1 MPTRILMVFAALMLA
16 IGLQPAIPTQ
26 AAQRCFSETNQCID
40 GRIREFWEQNGGLAI
55 FGFPIGSEEQSTVD
69 GKTFTVQRFER
80 NRLELHPENARPYDV
95 LLGRLG
101 ADRLTQQGRDW
112 FTFPKNGD
120 TGGCKVFAETGH
132 TVCGAVLN
140 AWRKSG
146 LKLDTR
152 NAVSEAE
159 SLALFGLPLSD
170 LQTETMADGKQYQVQ
185 WFERA
190 RFELHPENSAP
201 YDVLLGLL
209 GNEVGGAPAP
219 APAATVQTSAPAP
232 TGPGSQY
239 VPLQKRMFASYMLE
253 NWGYKLDDWKTAWVV
268 SSDYAQGLADSS
280 ATIQSADGLRTN
292 LVQHLVVSSSMQS
305 KSGNLWTVI
314 YSITEFTN
322 AGSAGLMYYDI
333 SITDHI
339 NETEN
344 RSFPGPCFERWVI
357 GMYDDAFPAGELK
370 LWCGNKVL
378 NITVGGFG
386 STDEFMQL
394 FESIT
399 QFFVSSFYW

>member
-1 MPTRILMVFAALMLA
+1 MPTRILIVITVVLMAL
-16 IGLQPAIPTQ
+16 GLQPAQPTH

-55 FGFPIGSEEQSTVD
+55 FGFPIGPEEQTTVD

-112 FTFPKNGD
+112 FTFPKNGN

-132 TVCGAVLN
+132 AVCGAILN

-146 LKLDTR
+146 LKLDNR
-152 NAVSEAE
+152 KAVSEAE

-219 APAATVQTSAPAP
+219 APAAAVQTSAPAP
-232 TGPGSQY
+232 SGPGSQY
-239 VPLQKRMFASYMLE
+239 VPLPKRMFASYMLE
-253 NWGYKLDDWKTAWVV
+253 NWGYKLDDWKTSWTV
-268 SSDYAQGLADSS
+268 SSDYSQGLADNT
-280 ATIQSADGLRTN
+280 ATVQAAKGLRTN
-292 LVQHLVVSSSMQS
+292 LVQHLIVSSSMQS
-305 KSGNLWTVI
+305 ASGNLWTVV

-322 AGSAGLMYYDI
+322 TGSAGIMYYDI
-333 SITDHI
+333 NITDHI
-339 NETEN
+339 NDIEH

-357 GMYDDAFPAGELK
+357 GMYDGSVPAGELK

-378 NITVGGFG
+378 DITVGGFG
-386 STDEFMQL
+386 STEEFMQL
-394 FESIT
+394 FDSIT
-399 QFFVSSFYW
+399 QFFIGSFYW

>member
-1 MPTRILMVFAALMLA
+1 MHIRLGTVILAVLMA
-16 IGLQPAIPTQ
+16 ITLHPAQQTH

-55 FGFPIGSEEQSTVD
+55 FGFPIGPEEQTTVD

-80 NRLELHPENARPYDV
+80 NRLELHPENAPPYDV

-101 ADRLTQQGRDW
+101 ADRLAQQGRDW

-120 TGGCKVFAETGH
+120 TGGCKVFAQTGH
-132 TVCGAVLN
+132 AVCGAILN

-146 LKLDTR
+146 LKLDNR

-219 APAATVQTSAPAP
+219 VAAASAS
-232 TGPGSQY
+232 GPGSQY

-253 NWGYKLDDWKTAWVV
+253 NWGYKLNNWKTTWQI
-268 SSDYAQGLADSS
+268 SSDYANGLTDGTAIIKPADSLWS
-280 ATIQSADGLRTN
+280 G
-292 LVQHLVVSSSMQS
+292 LVQHFTVSSTMTSS
-305 KSGNLWTVI
+305 SGNLWSVI
-314 YSITEFTN
+314 YSITEFTDESHTL
-322 AGSAGLMYYDI
+322 AMYYSYDVAKNL
-333 SITDHI
+333 TDYGKI
-339 NETEN
+339 NYE
-344 RSFPGPCFERWVI
+344 FPGQCYEQWVI
-357 GMYDDAFPAGELK
+357 GINSIQMPEAVLK
-370 LWCGNKVL
+370 LRCNNKILTLIV
-378 NITVGGFG
+378 IGEGDG
-386 STDEFMQL
+386 HEFIQL
-394 FESIT
+394 FGEIT
-399 QFFVSSFYW
+399 TFFIGSFDW

>member
-1 MPTRILMVFAALMLA
+1 MSIRMLTIFAALMLA
-16 IGLQPAIPTQ
+16 LGLQPAVPTQ

-40 GRIREFWEQNGGLAI
+40 GRIREFWEQNGGLVI
-55 FGFPIGSEEQSTVD
+55 FGLPIGGEEQSTVD

-101 ADRLTQQGRDW
+101 ADRLAQQGRDW
-112 FTFPKNGD
+112 FTFPKNGN
-120 TGGCKVFAETGH
+120 TGRCKVFAETGH
-132 TVCGAVLN
+132 AVCGAVLN

-209 GNEVGGAPAP
+209 GNEVGVLSSTQSSTIVDLQYELQELFDKDIWTYMVSRQYRIIPDASWSLKPLNYQLLTTCSECTSQPKRGYSYLIVNMQANRKGTADRIITYDFNVIVNNVKVVVEDFIIMSHKNCRLY
-219 APAATVQTSAPAP
+219 ATLSSGEST
-232 TGPGSQY
+232 TGCLVFEVPNTGKIEVAY
-239 VPLQKRMFASYMLE
+239 VPNKEDLFIPDRYLS
-253 NWGYKLDDWKTAWVV
+253 
-268 SSDYAQGLADSS
+268 
-280 ATIQSADGLRTN
+280 
-292 LVQHLVVSSSMQS
+292 
-305 KSGNLWTVI
+305 
-314 YSITEFTN
+314 
-322 AGSAGLMYYDI
+322 
-333 SITDHI
+333 
-339 NETEN
+339 
-344 RSFPGPCFERWVI
+344 WVI
-357 GMYDDAFPAGELK
+357 RP
-370 LWCGNKVL
+370 
-378 NITVGGFG
+378 
-386 STDEFMQL
+386 
-394 FESIT
+394 
-399 QFFVSSFYW
+399 

>member
-1 MPTRILMVFAALMLA
+1 MLLFNICVVFYHPTV
-16 IGLQPAIPTQ
+16 TH

-40 GRIREFWEQNGGLAI
+40 GRIREFWEQNGGLPV

-101 ADRLTQQGRDW
+101 ADRLAQQGRDW
-112 FTFPKNGD
+112 FTFSKNGD
-120 TGGCKVFAETGH
+120 TSGCKVFAETGH
-132 TVCGAVLN
+132 AVCGAVLN

-170 LQTETMADGKQYQVQ
+170 LQTETLADGKQYQVQ

-209 GNEVGGAPAP
+209 GNEITTQSVSQTTKSSTVTSTSTVTSSGLLSAAELDSRRSIVPFGYWSTNEHGIQLSAGNFSYRYTIRNTDVSSGKKFVVIAISITNVNYKERNSAFMNPFRLTLIDLEGNSYSHSINSYSLDNTLRSADIFPGYSGGGQLAFEIN
-219 APAATVQTSAPAP
+219 QYSAPAQLLYAYDSTKP
-232 TGPGSQY
+232 PI
-239 VPLQKRMFASYMLE
+239 VLE
-253 NWGYKLDDWKTAWVV
+253 MRTLP
-268 SSDYAQGLADSS
+268 
-280 ATIQSADGLRTN
+280 IQ
-292 LVQHLVVSSSMQS
+292 
-305 KSGNLWTVI
+305 
-314 YSITEFTN
+314 
-322 AGSAGLMYYDI
+322 
-333 SITDHI
+333 
-339 NETEN
+339 
-344 RSFPGPCFERWVI
+344 
-357 GMYDDAFPAGELK
+357 
-370 LWCGNKVL
+370 
-378 NITVGGFG
+378 
-386 STDEFMQL
+386 
-394 FESIT
+394 
-399 QFFVSSFYW
+399 

>member
-1 MPTRILMVFAALMLA
+1 MRTRILLA
-16 IGLQPAIPTQ
+16 IIACLMAITLHPAQQTH

-55 FGFPIGSEEQSTVD
+55 FGFPIGPEEQTTVD

-101 ADRLTQQGRDW
+101 ADRLAQQGRDW

-132 TVCGAVLN
+132 AVCGAILN

-146 LKLDTR
+146 LKLDNR

-209 GNEVGGAPAP
+209 GNEVGVLNPAQSPTIVDLQYEWKELYDKDIWTYMVSRQYSIIPDASWSLKPLNYQFLTTCSECAIQPNRGYSYLIVNMQANRKGP
-219 APAATVQTSAPAP
+219 ADRIITYDFNVIVNGITVVVEDFTITGHKDCRLYATISSGETT
-232 TGPGSQY
+232 TGCIGFEVPNTGKIEVAY
-239 VPLQKRMFASYMLE
+239 VPNKEDMF
-253 NWGYKLDDWKTAWVV
+253 
-268 SSDYAQGLADSS
+268 
-280 ATIQSADGLRTN
+280 I
-292 LVQHLVVSSSMQS
+292 
-305 KSGNLWTVI
+305 
-314 YSITEFTN
+314 
-322 AGSAGLMYYDI
+322 
-333 SITDHI
+333 
-339 NETEN
+339 
-344 RSFPGPCFERWVI
+344 PGRYLSWVI
-357 GMYDDAFPAGELK
+357 RP
-370 LWCGNKVL
+370 
-378 NITVGGFG
+378 
-386 STDEFMQL
+386 
-394 FESIT
+394 
-399 QFFVSSFYW
+399 

>member
-1 MPTRILMVFAALMLA
+1 MSIRNGIILIVLMVGL
-16 IGLQPAIPTQ
+16 GLQPATRTH
-26 AAQRCFSETNQCID
+26 ADARCFSETNQCID
-40 GRIREFWEQNGGLAI
+40 GRFREFWEQNGGLAI
-55 FGFPIGSEEQSTVD
+55 FGFPISGEQQSTVD

-101 ADRLTQQGRDW
+101 ADRLAQQGRDW

-120 TGGCKVFAETGH
+120 IGGCKVFAETGH
-132 TVCGAVLN
+132 TVCRAVLN

-170 LQTETMADGKQYQVQ
+170 LQTETMSNGQQYQVQ

-280 ATIQSADGLRTN
+280 ATIQSAGGLRTN
-292 LVQHLVVSSSMQS
+292 LVQHLIVSSSMQS
-305 KSGNLWTVI
+305 RSGNLWTVV

-322 AGSAGLMYYDI
+322 TTSAGIMYYDI

-339 NETEN
+339 NEIEN
-344 RSFPGPCFERWVI
+344 KSFPGPCFERWVI
-357 GMYDDAFPAGELK
+357 GMYNGAVPAGELK

-399 QFFVSSFYW
+399 QFFVGSFYW